1 MINWPD
7 LTFGPIN
14 LWSLPPANWF
24 YRGQQERDPTSH
36 NNCVSK
42 EGRARDYQSRYERVV
57 IGMAQLRLSQSG
69 QDRYTRDCEW
79 LRSAHTQSEHLWLT
93 IKAHR

>member
-1 MINWPD
+1 MIYWPD
-7 LTFGPIN
+7 LTFPPIN

-24 YRGQQERDPTSH
+24 YRGQQKRDSDVYI
-36 NNCVSK
+36 NCVSK

-69 QDRYTRDCEW
+69 QSGY
-79 LRSAHTQSEHLWLT
+79 QGN
-93 IKAHR
+93 